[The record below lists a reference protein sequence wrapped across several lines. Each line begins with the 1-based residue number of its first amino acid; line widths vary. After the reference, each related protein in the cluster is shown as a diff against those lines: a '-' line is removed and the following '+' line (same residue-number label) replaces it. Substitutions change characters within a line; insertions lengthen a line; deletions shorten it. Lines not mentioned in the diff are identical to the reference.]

1 MTSPTPTTT
10 PTPTIEEL
18 VELVESLRMEVE
30 ELKELVTNLSATLID
45 EEDE

>member
-1 MTSPTPTTT
+1 MTSPIPTTT
-10 PTPTIEEL
+10 TPTIEEL

-30 ELKELVTNLSATLID
+30 ELKELVANLSATLID